1 MDQQSQSSS
10 RPPIAHI
17 ITRAPSPIRV
27 QFQLLVYYI
36 HNINRTDKS
45 VLFSPLCLLSID
57 SESKTEI
64 LLIRLS
70 NPQSVELNL
79 YFLLLANNW
88 NTSPFLRPTSSVLI
102 SSDCSADVK
111 SESLSL
117 SFIHSFSLWQ
127 TLYYMFLLWEV
138 HRWAARAQESLK
150 CRCICNFFS
159 RKWDKK
165 FPLNPKK
172 FHNIKDVLLRH
183 PDK

>member
-1 MDQQSQSSS
+1 MDQHSQSSS
-10 RPPIAHI
+10 MPSIAHI

-57 SESKTEI
+57 SESKREI

-79 YFLLLANNW
+79 YFFLLANNW
-88 NTSPFLRPTSSVLI
+88 NTSRFLRPASSVLI

-111 SESLSL
+111 SDRLSL
-117 SFIHSFSLWQ
+117 SFIHSFIQPMS
-127 TLYYMFLLWEV
+127 
-138 HRWAARAQESLK
+138 
-150 CRCICNFFS
+150 
-159 RKWDKK
+159 
-165 FPLNPKK
+165 NPVL
-172 FHNIKDVLLRH
+172 DVLTLGG
-183 PDK
+183 PQMSCKGPWIS